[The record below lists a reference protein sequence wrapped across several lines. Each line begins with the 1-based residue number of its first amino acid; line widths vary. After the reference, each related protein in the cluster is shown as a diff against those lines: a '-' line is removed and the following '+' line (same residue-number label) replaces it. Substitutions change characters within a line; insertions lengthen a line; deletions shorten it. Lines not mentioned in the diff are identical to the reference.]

1 MTFATPKVVR
11 ALSARFFAPRRLA
24 RLCHAWLTTGT
35 LCASVLG
42 SSPVQAHNRYLES
55 PPETDAFTSPAYVY
69 ANMSNRDAFAELD
82 RRRVPYVRLETAIRG
97 VRAPIRLTGP
107 IRGVAIHSTLPE
119 SEWDTTIFNIL
130 DARLALA
137 LDDLCRTLAQHDVV
151 ELLHFTM
158 YRTPG
163 KPEDRYGYRHPG
175 GLAIDLG
182 AVKKTNGEWLSV
194 GPHWPSE
201 IGAKTCG
208 DGARKLLGRRGREL
222 MSILCE
228 VADQRIFHY
237 MLSPHFDEPHSDHF
251 HLEIKPGVKWFL
263 VN

>member
-1 MTFATPKVVR
+1 MRPHRST
-11 ALSARFFAPRRLA
+11 
-24 RLCHAWLTTGT
+24 AWLG
-35 LCASVLG
+35 LLHPFRHPICAAGLALASAA
-42 SSPVQAHNRYLES
+42 SSTAPALADNRYLES
-55 PPETDAFTSPAYVY
+55 PPEPESLDSAAYRY
-69 ANMSNRDAFAELD
+69 ANMTNREAFEELD
-82 RRRVPYVRLETAIRG
+82 RRGVPHRKLTTPVQG
-97 VRAPIRLTGP
+97 VRAPIRLAGS
-107 IRGVAIHSTLPE
+107 IRGVFIRSTLPE

-151 ELLHFTM
+151 ELVHFTM

-175 GLAIDLG
+175 GLAIDVG
-182 AVKKTNGEWLSV
+182 AFRKANGEWLNV
-194 GPHWPSE
+194 GPHWPAE

-208 DGARKLLGRRGREL
+208 LGARKLLGRRGREL

-228 VADQRIFHY
+228 VADQRVFHY

>member
-1 MTFATPKVVR
+1 MTFATPRSSCLRDGESHASRGLVR
-11 ALSARFFAPRRLA
+11 WLRKGFAA
-24 RLCHAWLTTGT
+24 GA
-35 LCASVLG
+35 LCALAFASG
-42 SSPVQAHNRYLES
+42 TAEGHNRYLES
-55 PPETDAFTSPAYVY
+55 PPETDAYNAPAYVY

-82 RRRVPYVRLETAIRG
+82 RRKVAYIRLDTSVRG
-97 VRAPIRLTGP
+97 VRAPIRLSGP

-119 SEWDTTIFNIL
+119 SQWDTTIFNIL

-163 KPEDRYGYRHPG
+163 KPEDRFGFRHPG

-182 AVKKTNGEWLSV
+182 AVKKSNGEWLSV

>member
-1 MTFATPKVVR
+1 MRTHNFGLWARRHVASLLVVPTLLGVSTAER
-11 ALSARFFAPRRLA
+11 AALA
-24 RLCHAWLTTGT
+24 N
-35 LCASVLG
+35 
-42 SSPVQAHNRYLES
+42 NRYLES
-55 PPETDAFTSPAYVY
+55 PPEAESLDSPAYRY
-69 ANMSNRDAFAELD
+69 ANMTNREAFEELD
-82 RRRVPYVRLETAIRG
+82 RRGVPYRKIAATRG

-107 IRGVAIHSTLPE
+107 IRGVLIRSTLPE
-119 SEWDTTIFNIL
+119 TEWETTPYNVL

-137 LDDLCRTLAQHDVV
+137 LDDLCRVLAQHDVV
-151 ELLHFTM
+151 EVIHFTM
-158 YRTPG
+158 YRSPG
-163 KPEDRYGYRHPG
+163 KTQDRYGYRHPG

-182 AVKKTNGEWLSV
+182 AVKKANGEWLNV

-201 IGAKTCG
+201 LGAKTCG
-208 DGARKLLGRRGREL
+208 LGARKLIGRRGREL

-228 VADQRIFHY
+228 VSDQRIFHY